1 MKSLFVLLLAL
12 SCNYKIEKKD
22 LPQLENSG
30 DMTETVSFQ
39 QVKTEVFS
47 QKCLACHGNAGGV
60 NLESHAS
67 AHEHLDSIRRTALQ
81 TKSMPKA
88 PVEGLNNRQY
98 EVLSAWID
106 AGGPKDPIGHDDHG
120 EGTPEGPE
128 ETPVPTP
135 EETSAAFLKIR
146 KEILA
151 VKCLSCHTAGEHA
164 GNIPLGTRNDLISSP
179 LSLVVPG
186 NPDASLIYTITAPGA
201 RNMMPPMGVKPL
213 SKVQR
218 EMIRAWISKGAP

>member
-1 MKSLFVLLLAL
+1 MKSLFVLLLAI
-12 SCNYKIEKKD
+12 SCNYKIEKND

-30 DMTETVSFQ
+30 DMAETVSFQ

-67 AHEHLDSIRRTALQ
+67 AHGHLDSIRRTALQ

-106 AGGPKDPIGHDDHG
+106 AGGPKDPIGHDEHD
-120 EGTPEGPE
+120 E
-128 ETPVPTP
+128 ETPAPSP
-135 EETSAAFLKIR
+135 EETSAEFLKIR
-146 KEILA
+146 KKILTA
-151 VKCLSCHTAGEHA
+151 KCLSCHTAGEHA
-164 GNIPLGTRNDLISSP
+164 GHIPLGTRNDLLSSP
-179 LSLVVPG
+179 LKLVIPG

-213 SKVQR
+213 SKAQR
-218 EMIRAWISKGAP
+218 EMIRAWIIKGAP